1 MKKYKLEIT
10 VFLCGALT
18 MMLELVAA
26 RVLAPY
32 VGSSNLIWT
41 TIIGIMLIGMS
52 LGYWCGGKLADKNPN
67 IKTVSEFL
75 FIACL
80 TTSIIPISEI
90 VIIDNLSKICDELI
104 IVAIISAILI
114 FGIPSFMLAA
124 VSPMA
129 VKIKNEEE
137 KAVGKIS
144 GKISSLS
151 TIGSIIGTFVAGFI
165 LIPNI
170 GVRNIILISSLLL
183 WIMGICLY
191 NRKKLKSVSIML
203 LILIAIIGINV
214 YSYKL
219 FKDKNPEII
228 KDVDSEY
235 SRIWVKEIQDG
246 EINRKTLQVD
256 TGLESY
262 IDQNTGEMGAR
273 YLKYFDLFEYY
284 NQDASNVLMIGG
296 AAYTYPMHYLDK
308 YKDKTIDVV
317 EIDEKMT
324 KIAEEEFGLDTSNQ
338 NLKIHHQDGRSF
350 LNYNETKYDAILID
364 AFKGLNAPFEL
375 TTYEAMQKVWNNL
388 NDNGIVITNIISA
401 LEGEESDFIKYE
413 YSTYKAVFDEV
424 KLFRVRNTKDSE
436 TQNIILLGIKGKNN
450 INENKSE
457 EYKNLLEKEITGFES
472 DKQVITDDYA
482 PIGD

>member
-80 TTSIIPISEI
+80 TTSIIPISEVI
-90 VIIDNLSKICDELI
+90 IIDNLSKICNELI

-183 WIMGICLY
+183 WIMGIYLY
-191 NRKKLKSVSIML
+191 NNKNLKSVSIML

-219 FKDKNPEII
+219 FKDKNPDII
-228 KDVDSEY
+228 KDVESEY

-246 EINRKTLQVD
+246 EINRKTLQV
-256 TGLESY
+256 
-262 IDQNTGEMGAR
+262 IQA
-273 YLKYFDLFEYY
+273 
-284 NQDASNVLMIGG
+284 
-296 AAYTYPMHYLDK
+296 
-308 YKDKTIDVV
+308 
-317 EIDEKMT
+317 
-324 KIAEEEFGLDTSNQ
+324 
-338 NLKIHHQDGRSF
+338 
-350 LNYNETKYDAILID
+350 
-364 AFKGLNAPFEL
+364 
-375 TTYEAMQKVWNNL
+375 
-388 NDNGIVITNIISA
+388 
-401 LEGEESDFIKYE
+401 
-413 YSTYKAVFDEV
+413 
-424 KLFRVRNTKDSE
+424 
-436 TQNIILLGIKGKNN
+436 
-450 INENKSE
+450 
-457 EYKNLLEKEITGFES
+457 
-472 DKQVITDDYA
+472 
-482 PIGD
+482 